1 MRRASATATMAP
13 LKTKG
18 AVVAAISVSVA
29 VLSYM
34 LCKYK
39 SKKKSF
45 PLSKNK
51 KTRNGLVYAV
61 GNTPM
66 IRINSL
72 SEATGCEVSLLLRK
86 ISISNM

>member
-1 MRRASATATMAP
+1 MAP